1 MWTMMILPAP
11 PPAIPQ
17 TRHDGWTPERQRGFI
32 AALAD
37 CGSVAEAAARA
48 GMSRQAAYALRRSPA
63 AMDFR
68 AAWDAAI
75 TEAWRRV
82 EETALERAMAGETE
96 VWERDGVVT
105 TRQRPCAPHLLI
117 QLLDR
122 ADRLH
127 AAERARADQ
136 EAASSLAVR
145 MYRIRDDIIALGRA
159 GPGDDTADGSDDDS
173 AETPVAEPPADGETL
188 LLRRFAAVLADFVDR
203 SDDGQNGVTKNPPDV
218 STLSTSSGGE
228 GGVSGGKPP
237 LSRLRERRLAR
248 QRGG

>member
-1 MWTMMILPAP
+1 MWTMTNLPAP
-11 PPAIPQ
+11 SPAPPQP
-17 TRHDGWTPERQRGFI
+17 RHDGWTPDRQRRFI

-37 CGSVAEAAARA
+37 CGSVGEAAARA
-48 GMSRQAAYALRRSPA
+48 GMSRQAAYSLRRSPS

-68 AAWDAAI
+68 AAWDAAL

-122 ADRLH
+122 ADRMH

-136 EAASSLAVR
+136 EAASSLTA
-145 MYRIRDDIIALGRA
+145 RIIRCRDDIIALGRA
-159 GPGDDTADGSDDDS
+159 EPGEDTADDSGDDS
-173 AETPVAEPPADGETL
+173 DETPVVEPPADGETL
-188 LLRRFAAVLADFVDR
+188 LLRRFAAVLADLVDR
-203 SDDGQNGVTKNPPDV
+203 SDDGQNGVTKNPLDV
-218 STLSTSSGGE
+218 STLSTSPGGE
-228 GGVSGGKPP
+228 GAGRGGKPP
-237 LSRLRERRLAR
+237 LSRLRERRHAR

>member
-1 MWTMMILPAP
+1 MTNLTVPLLAS
-11 PPAIPQ
+11 PQ
-17 TRHDGWTPERQRGFI
+17 PRHDGWTPDRQRRFI

-122 ADRLH
+122 ADRMH

-159 GPGDDTADGSDDDS
+159 GPGDDTAEAPAEAD
-173 AETPVAEPPADGETL
+173 ETPVAEPPADGETL
-188 LLRRFAAVLADFVDR
+188 LLRRFAAALADFVDR
-203 SDDGQNGVTKNPPDV
+203 SDGAGDGAVDGGAEKPADV
-218 STLSTSSGGE
+218 SILSTSPGGA
-228 GGVSGGKPP
+228 GAGSKGKPP
-237 LSRLRERRLAR
+237 LSRRRERRLALL
-248 QRGG
+248 RGG